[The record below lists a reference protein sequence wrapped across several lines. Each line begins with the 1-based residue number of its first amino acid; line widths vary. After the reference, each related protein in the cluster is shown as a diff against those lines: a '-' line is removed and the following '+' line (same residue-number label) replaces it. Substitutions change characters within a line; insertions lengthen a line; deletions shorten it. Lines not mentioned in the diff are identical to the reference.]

1 MQASSHTTQNPG
13 IAKIKALL
21 LAAQPGLDAEARAL
35 SVAFRQPLHAPGDS
49 IPDRSP
55 AIAVLIEHLK
65 ALRSDVEGTTVEGA
79 AAVNARDLTV
89 HALQQTEQALT
100 KLAETYAAPDQ
111 KSAIILLSE
120 SNHLL
125 KDAKATSVKAGK
137 ALGIPW
143 PLK

>member
-1 MQASSHTTQNPG
+1 MQANPQTTQNPG
-13 IAKIKALL
+13 IAKIRALL
-21 LAAQPGLDAEARAL
+21 LAAQPGLDADARAL

-55 AIAVLIEHLK
+55 AVAVLIEHLK

-79 AAVNARDLTV
+79 AAVNARDLTA
-89 HALQQTEQALT
+89 HTLLETEQAMA
-100 KLAETYAAPDQ
+100 KLAETYAALDQ
-111 KSAIILLSE
+111 RSATILLSE
-120 SNHLL
+120 SNRLL
-125 KDAKATSVKAGK
+125 KAAKASSTKAGK

>member
-1 MQASSHTTQNPG
+1 MQVKSQTTQNPG
-13 IAKIKALL
+13 IAKIRALL
-21 LAAQPGLDAEARAL
+21 LAAQPGLDADARAL
-35 SVAFRQPLHAPGDS
+35 TVEFRQALHAPGDS

-55 AIAVLIEHLK
+55 AFALLIEHLK
-65 ALRSDVEGTTVEGA
+65 TLRSDVEGTTVEGA

-89 HALQQTEQALT
+89 HALLETEQAMA

-111 KSAIILLSE
+111 RSATILLAE
-120 SNHLL
+120 SNRLL
-125 KDAKATSVKAGK
+125 KDAKATSTKAGK